1 MEFLAELLIA
11 LVQFISEVLL
21 QIAGDVLTELGWN
34 ALREVFRPS
43 HPPVR
48 GLVPVGY
55 SIIGAAL
62 GGLSLLVFPK
72 HFAASMPLRLA
83 TLALAPIASAL
94 AVAPALPLLRRPAE
108 PEDIWRRFWNAYA
121 FSLTFALI
129 RFAYAGR
136 PG

>member
-1 MEFLAELLIA
+1 M
-11 LVQFISEVLL
+11 
-21 QIAGDVLTELGWN
+21 
-34 ALREVFRPS
+34 
-43 HPPVR
+43 
-48 GLVPVGY
+48 VGY

-62 GGLSLLVFPK
+62 GALSLLVFPK

-83 TLALAPIASAL
+83 TLVLAPIASAL
-94 AVAPALPLLRRPAE
+94 AVAPELPILHRSAE
-108 PEDIWRRFWNAYA
+108 RGDIWRRFWNAYA

>member
-1 MEFLAELLIA
+1 MEFLAELFIA
-11 LVQFISEVLL
+11 LVQFLCEMLL
-21 QIAGDVLTELGWN
+21 QVAGDILAELGWN

-43 HPPVR
+43 HPPQR
-48 GLVPVGY
+48 GLVLVGY
-55 SIIGAAL
+55 SIIGTAL
-62 GGLSLLVFPK
+62 GALSLLVFPK

-83 TLALAPIASAL
+83 TLAFAPIASAL
-94 AVAPALPLLRRPAE
+94 AVVPLLRLLHRSAE
-108 PEDIWRRFWNAYA
+108 PVDSWRRFWNAYA

>member
-11 LVQFISEVLL
+11 LVQFICEVLL
-21 QIAGDVLTELGWN
+21 QIVGDVLAELGWN

-43 HPPVR
+43 QPPRR
-48 GLVPVGY
+48 GLVLVGY

-72 HFAASMPLRLA
+72 HFAAGMPLRIA

-94 AVAPALPLLRRPAE
+94 VVAPMLPLLRRPGE
-108 PEDIWRRFWNAYA
+108 PGDIWPRFWNAYV

>member
-1 MEFLAELLIA
+1 MEFLAELVIA
-11 LVQFISEVLL
+11 LVQFICEVLL
-21 QIAGDVLTELGWN
+21 QMAGDALAELGWN
-34 ALREVFRPS
+34 ALREVFRPWR
-43 HPPVR
+43 PPVR
-48 GLVPVGY
+48 GLILVGY

-62 GGLSLLVFPK
+62 GALSLLVFPK

-94 AVAPALPLLRRPAE
+94 AVAPAIPLLHSSAE
-108 PEDIWRRFWNAYA
+108 SEDIWRRFWNAYA

-129 RFAYAGR
+129 RFACAGR

>member
-1 MEFLAELLIA
+1 MELLAELLIV
-11 LVQFISEVLL
+11 LVQFICEALL
-21 QIAGDVLTELGWN
+21 QIVGELLTELGCN

-43 HPPVR
+43 NPPQR
-48 GLVPVGY
+48 GLVLVGY

-62 GGLSLLVFPK
+62 GALSLLGFPK
-72 HFAASMPLRLA
+72 HFAAGMPLRLA

-94 AVAPALPLLRRPAE
+94 AVLPVLPPLRRSAE
-108 PEDIWRRFWNAYA
+108 PGDIWRRFWNAYA

>member
-11 LVQFISEVLL
+11 LVQFICEVLL
-21 QIAGDVLTELGWN
+21 QIAADALAELGWN

-43 HPPVR
+43 RPSVR
-48 GLVPVGY
+48 GLVLVGY
-55 SIIGAAL
+55 SIIGVAL
-62 GGLSLLVFPK
+62 GALSLLVFPK
-72 HFAASMPLRLA
+72 HFAGSMPLRLA
-83 TLALAPIASAL
+83 TLVLAPIASAL
-94 AVAPALPLLRRPAE
+94 VVAPVLPLFDRTAE
-108 PEDIWRRFWNAYA
+108 PEDIRRRFWNAYA